1 MEHYNEEQEID
12 LRQIWEIIKNE
23 WLLLVTVVMAFTIIS
38 MIVTVFMIP
47 EQFSATGKIIVI
59 KQNDGDGDVSLSY
72 SDVQLSQ
79 KLVQT
84 YSEIIKSELISDK
97 VIRNLKLDISNAE
110 YNSMLSVNA
119 SGNTEIMNIKVVTD
133 DPYLA
138 KNMVNEVIDVF
149 IDEIDDIMMINNVSV
164 LNWAKLPNSP
174 SSPSLIK
181 NGAIAFV
188 LGIMVGVG
196 LIFLK
201 IILDTKV
208 KTQEDLKSIFDYP
221 IIGKIPELDIKQK
234 GSYYY
239 GNKRK

>member
-23 WLLLVTVVMAFTIIS
+23 WLLLVTVVMAFTITS
-38 MIVTVFMIP
+38 MLVTVFMIP

-119 SGNTEIMNIKVVTD
+119 SGNTEIMNIKVVTE

>member
-97 VIRNLKLDISNAE
+97 VIRNLKLNISNAE

-164 LNWAKLPNSP
+164 LNWAKLHNSP